1 MNEGW
6 QIKKELSNNTSNNK
20 LDRIYNLGLE
30 YGAKGGKL
38 LGAGGGGFML
48 FYIKKELVKNFKIK
62 FDKFKILDFKFS
74 SEGTKIF
81 KI

>member
-1 MNEGW
+1 M
-6 QIKKELSNNTSNNK
+6 
-20 LDRIYNLGLE
+20 GLK

-48 FYIKKELVKNFKIK
+48 FYIKKELLKNFKIK
-62 FDKFKILDFKFS
+62 FSKFKIINFKFS
-74 SEGTKIF
+74 TEGTKIF